1 MKRFLTYGA
10 VLGLAPA
17 LFAQTP
23 TEPTTWHARNM
34 GEALLNMGIFS
45 VVGVLLAIIGY
56 KLFDYFTPGNLHKE
70 IVENRNVAA
79 ALIGAAII
87 IGTCILVS
95 AAMS

>member
-1 MKRFLTYGA
+1 MKRFLTYGTL
-10 VLGLAPA
+10 LGIAPA

-23 TEPTTWHARNM
+23 SEPTTWHARTVW
-34 GEALLNMGIFS
+34 EALLNMGLFS
-45 VVGVLLAIIGY
+45 IVGVLLAIFGY